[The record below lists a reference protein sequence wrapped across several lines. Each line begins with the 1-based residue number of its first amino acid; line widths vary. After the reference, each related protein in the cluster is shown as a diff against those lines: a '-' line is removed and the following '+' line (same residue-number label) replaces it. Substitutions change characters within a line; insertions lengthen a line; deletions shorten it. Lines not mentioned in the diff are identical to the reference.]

1 MSKADGVGVV
11 IPAAGRGERLKSR
24 LSKPF
29 VPLSGRPLI
38 SHTLAVFQ
46 RVRAVSAI
54 VLVARP
60 DDHARLQQI
69 IRRHRL
75 TKVRAVVSGGP
86 SRAAS
91 VSRGVAAL
99 PEHIRW
105 VLVHDAARPCVTP
118 HLIASVIRQ
127 AKRCGA
133 IACGLRSAV
142 AVKTV
147 DDQNQV
153 RLTLDRDSLWLIQ
166 TPQAFRRDWF
176 AEALSRVNGTL
187 DEFPDDAA
195 ILEWAGYPVR
205 MIPGD
210 PLNIKVTTPED
221 LLLANTI
228 LRSRFK
234 AEGSR
239 RFLRQPRT

>member
-1 MSKADGVGVV
+1 M
-11 IPAAGRGERLKSR
+11 KSR

-38 SHTLAVFQ
+38 SHALAAFQ

-60 DDHARLQQI
+60 EDHLRLQQLV
-69 IRRHRL
+69 RRNRL
-75 TKVRAVVSGGP
+75 TKVRAIVAGGP

-99 PEHIRW
+99 PEDIRW

-142 AVKTV
+142 TVKTV
-147 DDQNQV
+147 DDQNHV

-176 AEALSRVNGTL
+176 AEALSRINGTL

-210 PLNIKVTTPED
+210 PLNIKVTTGED
-221 LLLANTI
+221 LLLAGAI
-228 LRSRFK
+228 LRNRCSGR
-234 AEGSR
+234 ATRWPSDRNTSGH
-239 RFLRQPRT
+239 LVTLPLGH